1 MKTKLKVPAV
11 VLVTGAVLGC
21 VTGLSSSCTRQ
32 RPSALKPIDQAALQ
46 KMVTLLPKDYT
57 DVNHSTW
64 CHRSDKRSTQRPARA
79 KQGRGCS
86 EQAGLG
92 IWKEFGERGRGGRR
106 GRFRLTFSLM
116 SATYAGVDGYVG
128 NTPLIRLRRLSE
140 LTGCEIL
147 GKAEF
152 MNPAGSVKDRAAY
165 GIITDAEAAGRLKP
179 GATIVEGTAGNT
191 GIGLAVIGRARGY
204 RTVIVIPNNQS
215 PEKMHLLR
223 TLGAEVK
230 AVPEK
235 PYKDPE
241 NYNHI
246 ARRLSEERGWFW
258 ANQFDNTANRDAHY
272 RSTGPEIWKQT
283 EGKVSAFVTAVG
295 TGGTLA
301 GVSSY
306 LKEQNPKIQIVCA
319 DPYGAAMWSWFTNGN
334 LETNDGDSIA
344 EGIGQGRI
352 TKNVEGI
359 KVDRAYRIPDQIG
372 LTIVY
377 QLLGEEGLFLG
388 LSSGINV
395 AGAVRFAKEAGPG
408 QTIVTVLCDSGH
420 KYQSTLFN
428 RDWLASNHL
437 DPDLPVRST
446 LEL

>member
-1 MKTKLKVPAV
+1 M
-11 VLVTGAVLGC
+11 
-21 VTGLSSSCTRQ
+21 
-32 RPSALKPIDQAALQ
+32 
-46 KMVTLLPKDYT
+46 
-57 DVNHSTW
+57 STS
-64 CHRSDKRSTQRPARA
+64 R
-79 KQGRGCS
+79 
-86 EQAGLG
+86 
-92 IWKEFGERGRGGRR
+92 
-106 GRFRLTFSLM
+106 
-116 SATYAGVDGYVG
+116 YYGVDHHVG

-152 MNPAGSVKDRAAY
+152 MNPGGSVKDRAAL
-165 GIITDAEAAGRLKP
+165 GLIEDAEARGPLQP
-179 GATIVEGTAGNT
+179 GGTIIEGTAGNT
-191 GIGLAVIGRARGY
+191 GIGLTVVGHARGY
-204 RTVIVIPNNQS
+204 HSVIVIPETQS
-215 PEKMHLLR
+215 REKIDLLR
-223 TLGAEVK
+223 TLGAEVLT
-230 AVPEK
+230 VPEEPYSK
-235 PYKDPE
+235 PG

-246 ARRLSEERGWFW
+246 ARRLAEERSWFW

-283 EGKVSAFVTAVG
+283 DGKITAFVAAVG

-301 GVSSY
+301 GVSTY

-319 DPYGAAMWSWFTNGN
+319 DPYGAAMWSWFTNKN

-344 EGIGQGRI
+344 EGIGQGRV

-359 KVDRAYRIPDQIG
+359 NVDRAYRIPDQIG

-377 QLLGEEGLFLG
+377 QLLREEGLFLG

-395 AGAVRFAKEAGPG
+395 AGALRFAKESGPG
-408 QTIVTVLCDSGH
+408 QTIVTILCDSGH

-437 DPDLPVRST
+437 NPDLR
-446 LEL
+446 LESVLDH